1 MLTRDEFPKVRHEA
15 QRDMHRTN
23 RHGTRTRS
31 ATKSETG
38 RQATISNVLR
48 IVVHSDYPTT
58 ATLTRSFSSG
68 PPLEVGVKSG
78 VCCSQNTWDSSSIGP
93 KSIVRAWPIT
103 AGHPARHK
111 LGTRCSLMF
120 SNASDHLEHA
130 PPLWLTKRCSS
141 RSRTM
146 YQAPILS
153 AVLRGAEMR
162 ASSKELKDNNA
173 VAGILRLAD
182 LYDRLAD
189 RAEIRQAYG
198 FTRTGL
204 RAFLVRDDEFF
215 NPRFDSIS
223 SYDVEQVKGTY
234 ADLYV
239 IGFVDYIDQ
248 FAERRLAQLRH
259 AIWIVDPRKIRDQI
273 ICLKSGP
280 TPAWRCRSVSRMR
293 LRQRLPFDPILISNR
308 IWAK

>member
-1 MLTRDEFPKVRHEA
+1 LNKPQKRLFALRKVGLSVVSGLRPIRHLALSPRSVVLTRDEFPKVRHEG

-68 PPLEVGVKSG
+68 PLLEVGVKSG

-120 SNASDHLEHA
+120 SNA
-130 PPLWLTKRCSS
+130 
-141 RSRTM
+141 
-146 YQAPILS
+146 I
-153 AVLRGAEMR
+153 
-162 ASSKELKDNNA
+162 
-173 VAGILRLAD
+173 AD

-189 RAEIRQAYG
+189 RAEIR
-198 FTRTGL
+198 R
-204 RAFLVRDDEFF
+204 
-215 NPRFDSIS
+215 N
-223 SYDVEQVKGTY
+223 
-234 ADLYV
+234 
-239 IGFVDYIDQ
+239 
-248 FAERRLAQLRH
+248 
-259 AIWIVDPRKIRDQI
+259 
-273 ICLKSGP
+273 SG
-280 TPAWRCRSVSRMR
+280 VS
-293 LRQRLPFDPILISNR
+293 
-308 IWAK
+308 